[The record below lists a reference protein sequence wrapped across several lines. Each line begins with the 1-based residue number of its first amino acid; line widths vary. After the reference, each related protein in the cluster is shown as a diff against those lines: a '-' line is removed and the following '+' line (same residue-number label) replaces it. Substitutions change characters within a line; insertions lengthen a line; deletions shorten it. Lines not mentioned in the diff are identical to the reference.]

1 MDDAALRGFFG
12 ARMFGGLK
20 MLRTLE
26 SEGDLARLAPSDEE
40 LVIAF
45 VPTNRDIYRVLQAC
59 HQLKTVYVHP
69 DTFKE
74 MPCVG
79 QTLFYMQKVKLVVD
93 VSYPKSSPQGGEEAH
108 QNGEEIPPQP
118 RLPRLV
124 MVSR

>member
-1 MDDAALRGFFG
+1 
-12 ARMFGGLK
+12 MFGGLK
-20 MLRTLE
+20 MLRTLNTE
-26 SEGDLARLAPSDEE
+26 VDLARLNPCDDE

-45 VPTNRDIYRVLQAC
+45 VPTNREIYRVLQAC

-93 VSYPKSSPQGGEEAH
+93 ANVPKSSPQEREDALQSGEEV
-108 QNGEEIPPQP
+108 PPQP
-118 RLPRLV
+118 RLLEPV

>member
-1 MDDAALRGFFG
+1 
-12 ARMFGGLK
+12 
-20 MLRTLE
+20 MLRTLR
-26 SEGDLARLAPSDEE
+26 SEADLAHLAPSDEE
-40 LVIAF
+40 LVMAF
-45 VPTNRDIYRVLQAC
+45 VPTNREIYRVLQAC

-93 VSYPKSSPQGGEEAH
+93 ASYPKSSLQGSEDVL
-108 QNGEEIPPQP
+108 QNCEDVPPP
-118 RLPRLV
+118 RLPGLV

>member
-1 MDDAALRGFFG
+1 MC
-12 ARMFGGLK
+12 GGLK
-20 MLRTLE
+20 MLRTLN
-26 SEGDLARLAPSDEE
+26 SEFDLARLMPCDEE

-45 VPTNRDIYRVLQAC
+45 VPTNREIYRVLQAC

-93 VSYPKSSPQGGEEAH
+93 ANVPKSSPQHGDDTPQNKEEVTIQARH
-108 QNGEEIPPQP
+108 S
-118 RLPRLV
+118 RLM
-124 MVSR
+124 MVIR